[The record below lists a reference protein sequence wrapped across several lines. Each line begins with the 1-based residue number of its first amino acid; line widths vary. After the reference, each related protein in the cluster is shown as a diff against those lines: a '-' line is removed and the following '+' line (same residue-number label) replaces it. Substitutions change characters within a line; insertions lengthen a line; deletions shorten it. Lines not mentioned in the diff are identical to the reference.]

1 MAPSKAT
8 ARDYIQAMRPQNSM
22 LTALAVTLPTLLV
35 VRTIDLRVIELLVF
49 GFLMNSAASI
59 HNNITDYA
67 YDLKVRYTSDRVVG
81 TKIPMASAKALYAIL
96 LALAT
101 ILGLHLAGLLSSS
114 PVIDPWALFALFFTM
129 GIVSLYNLVGKTHWS
144 WGICISLGIAS
155 IVWFGSIVS
164 GQFHKYLAYDMF
176 ILVYLALQSGFMQNW
191 EGGLKDVA
199 TDQSNMAAA
208 MGVRVS
214 GENIGISPLF
224 KGTVWAMKA
233 VMAALLFYTVYIT
246 TGLTDPKYVL
256 HPIFIAELLL
266 TVISVAAA
274 IHLLGFRKFE
284 RAKIIRSYG
293 YHEAI
298 MWVMV
303 PVLVYPIIGIWLAI
317 FAALLPLIF
326 YVIYNSA
333 VHGTMLVPDI

>member
-1 MAPSKAT
+1 MAHSTAT
-8 ARDYIQAMRPQNSM
+8 AKDYIQAMRPQNSM
-22 LTALAVTLPTLLV
+22 LTALAVTLPTILV
-35 VRTIDLRVIELLVF
+35 VRTIDLRVLELLVF

-81 TKIPMASAKALYAIL
+81 TVIPMKRAWGLYTVL
-96 LALAT
+96 LCTSVA
-101 ILGLHLAGLLSSS
+101 LGLHLAGLVSTR
-114 PVIDPWALFALFFTM
+114 PVFDPWALFALFFTM

-164 GQFHKYLAYDMF
+164 GQFHKYLAYDLF
-176 ILVYLALQSGFMQNW
+176 ILVFLALQSGFMQNW

-208 MGVRVS
+208 MGVKVT
-214 GENIGISPLF
+214 GDNISISPLF
-224 KGTVWAMKA
+224 NGTVWAMKA
-233 VMAALLFYTVYIT
+233 VMAAILFYTVYIT
-246 TGLTDPKYVL
+246 AGLTDATYVL
-256 HPIFIAELLL
+256 HPIFVMEVLL
-266 TVISVAAA
+266 TVLSVAAA
-274 IHLLGFRKFE
+274 AHLLGFKKFQ

-293 YHEAI
+293 YHEAL

-303 PVLVYPIIGIWLAI
+303 PVLVYPIIGLGLAL
-317 FAALLPLIF
+317 FCAFLPLVF